1 VLYRSL
7 LRHALFR
14 LEPETAHEVA
24 LHTLEIAL
32 GTDAARRAAKRR
44 FARSPFGEIERFRL
58 KFQNPVGLAAG
69 FDKNGK
75 VARQLA
81 ALGFGFVE
89 VGTVTHLP
97 QAGNPRPR
105 LFRLPEDRALVNRL
119 GFNNE
124 GAAALARRIARD
136 GKPDCVLGVNIGKSR
151 AVAVEEA
158 AADYLA
164 SFDLVR
170 QFADYVAVNVSSPNT
185 PGLRELQRA
194 DALESLLTTI
204 QRRNRETRARQSD
217 GIDAK
222 QSDTVDTKQPGDVD
236 AKPSDG
242 NIESSTATSATV
254 ARAPVPLLVKVA
266 PDLGEGELELI
277 VDVALRVGIAGLIAT
292 NTTTGRGG
300 LRRTAP
306 ERVAACGEGGLSGA
320 PLRARSTQVV
330 ASLYRLSRGRLTIVG
345 VGGVF
350 TARDA
355 WEKICAGASL
365 VQLYTGFVYQG
376 ATAARDI
383 NDGLA
388 ELARVNGFASLDD
401 AVGCRAEEAVSY

>member
-1 VLYRSL
+1 MRAL
-7 LRHALFR
+7 LA
-14 LEPETAHEVA
+14 
-24 LHTLEIAL
+24 AL
-32 GTDAARRAAKRR
+32 GTDGARRAASRS
-44 FARSPFGEIERFRL
+44 FARSPFGEIERFGL
-58 KFQNPVGLAAG
+58 KFKNPTGLAAG
-69 FDKNGK
+69 FDKNGRA
-75 VARQLA
+75 ARQLA

-105 LFRLPEDRALVNRL
+105 LFRLAEDRALVNRL

-170 QFADYVAVNVSSPNT
+170 PFADYVAVNVSSPNT

-204 QRRNRETRARQSD
+204 QRRNHDAGARHVND
-217 GIDAK
+217 G
-222 QSDTVDTKQPGDVD
+222 G
-236 AKPSDG
+236 AKPSAG
-242 NIESSTATSATV
+242 NKPPVGGVDASDASV
-254 ARAPVPLLVKVA
+254 GRAPVPLLVKVA

-277 VDVALRVGIAGLIAT
+277 VDVALRVRVAGVIAT
-292 NTTTGRGG
+292 NTTTARDG
-300 LRRTAP
+300 LGRTAP
-306 ERVAACGEGGLSGA
+306 GRVAACGEGGLSGA
-320 PLRARSTQVV
+320 PLRARSTEVV
-330 ASLYRLSRGRLTIVG
+330 AALYRLSRGRLTIVG

-376 ATAARDI
+376 LTAARDI

-388 ELARVNGFASLDD
+388 ELARRDGFASLDA
-401 AVGCRAEEAVSY
+401 AVGCKADEPSAASRQPSAANG

>member
-1 VLYRSL
+1 MLYRSL
-7 LRHALFR
+7 LRPTLFR
-14 LEPETAHEVA
+14 LEPETAHEFA
-24 LHTLEIAL
+24 LHALAAAL
-32 GTDAARRAAKRR
+32 GTEAARRAARRR
-44 FARSPFGEIERFRL
+44 FARSPFGELERFGL
-58 KFQNPVGLAAG
+58 KFENPVGLAAG
-69 FDKNGK
+69 FDKNGR

-89 VGTVTHLP
+89 VGTVTHLA

-105 LFRLPEDRALVNRL
+105 LFRLAEDRALINRL

-136 GKPDCVLGVNIGKSR
+136 GRPGCVLGVNIGKSR

-170 QFADYVAVNVSSPNT
+170 PFADYVAVNVSSPNT
-185 PGLRELQRA
+185 PGLRDLQRA
-194 DALESLLTTI
+194 DALESLLAAI
-204 QRRNRETRARQSD
+204 QQRNRETE
-217 GIDAK
+217 G
-222 QSDTVDTKQPGDVD
+222 
-236 AKPSDG
+236 
-242 NIESSTATSATV
+242 
-254 ARAPVPLLVKVA
+254 RAPVPLLVKVA

-277 VDVALRVGIAGLIAT
+277 VDVALRVGVAGVIAT
-292 NTTTGRGG
+292 NTTTRREN
-300 LRRTAP
+300 LRRAAP

-320 PLRARSTQVV
+320 PLRARSTEVV
-330 ASLYRLSRGRLTIVG
+330 AALYRLSRGRLTVVG

-388 ELARVNGFASLDD
+388 ALARREGFASLDA
-401 AVGCRAEEAVSY
+401 AVGSKVAVSY